1 MNSFTDVIGVVFV
14 LCGAIGATAFLGRSN
29 GRDERRVLAVSL
41 TMHVAFSLTI
51 MYLQTS
57 IYQESDLWFY
67 VSASTPLF
75 QLMNSD
81 PAYFGGQLVRATF
94 RLSNEIGVVDA
105 SSTSTMI
112 TALALARYFTA
123 DSLWTCSVGTAA
135 LTFFAKWGM
144 YAVFRDELRRLSRRS
159 LAIAVLCFPS
169 VVFWSSSI
177 LKESYAM
184 IGLSALFYGSRR
196 LVRGE
201 WIFTPLAV
209 VGGSLVALFKPYLLF
224 PFVVGVAAWLV
235 FERSRRTFKYA
246 PIYIFIGAVVGLLL
260 ILGLSVLFPDFAPT
274 KIVEHTADAQAR
286 GVYAEGGSFY
296 AMGPQ
301 DASATGQLLYAP
313 LALITAISRPW
324 PWEFN
329 NATGFIAA
337 GEMALLTFLLFRA
350 LLKGGMTGLVGA
362 FSAPTV
368 VFALTFVL
376 VGGTA
381 IGLATLNFG
390 TLSRYR
396 APIMPFYAVVV
407 VHLSQY
413 ATVVA
418 RDRRENR
425 RRREA
430 AKIKQLVMGS
440 RAASPREEGA

>member
-1 MNSFTDVIGVVFV
+1 MTSLTDIIGVFFV
-14 LCGAIGATAFLGRSN
+14 LSAAIGATAFIGRSN
-29 GRDERRVLAVSL
+29 DRGERRLLAVSL
-41 TMHVAFSLTI
+41 TMHIVFSLTI

-57 IYQESDLWFY
+57 LYQESDLWFY
-67 VSASTPLF
+67 VSASTPLL
-75 QLMNSD
+75 QLMSSD
-81 PAYFGGQLVRATF
+81 PFYFGWQLIRATF
-94 RLSNEIGVVDA
+94 RLSNEIGVVDG

-123 DSLWTCSVGTAA
+123 DSLWSCSVGTAA

-159 LAIAVLCFPS
+159 LATAALCFPS

-196 LVRGE
+196 LIRGE
-201 WIFTPLAV
+201 WVFTPLV
-209 VGGSLVALFKPYLLF
+209 IVGASLVALFKPYILF

-235 FERSRRTFKYA
+235 FERSSRAFKYA
-246 PIYIFIGAVVGLLL
+246 PIYVFVGAVVGLLL
-260 ILGLSVLFPDFAPT
+260 ILGLSALFPDFAPT

-301 DASATGQLLYAP
+301 DATATGQLLYAP
-313 LALITAISRPW
+313 LAFVTAISRPW

-329 NATGFIAA
+329 NATSFIAA
-337 GEMALLTFLLFRA
+337 VEMALLTLLLIRA

-362 FSAPTV
+362 FSVPTI
-368 VFALTFVL
+368 VFAITFVL
-376 VGGTA
+376 IGGTA

-396 APIMPFYAVVV
+396 APIMPFYAVLV

-413 ATVVA
+413 ADAVA
-418 RDRRENR
+418 RERRENR
-425 RRREA
+425 RSREV
-430 AKIKQLVMGS
+430 AKLKQLVMGS
-440 RAASPREEGA
+440 RARSPREEGT